1 MVGGPT
7 PCQSA
12 RAADEAARSTYS
24 LLNCGGS
31 AIDLAEHDVL
41 GTNHGD
47 YIGDHVPSG
56 HFVKRCEVRKPG
68 CANLKPIGLVGA
80 VCDQV
85 DAELALGR
93 FNGRIRLAGG
103 YVHALGNQL
112 EMVYEFF
119 HVPMSVRAM
128 KQGAADFITK
138 PPEGKVLLE
147 VIARAMDRAVRNA
160 AFKAEIDSIQRRIAT
175 LTPRERQVFDLVIRG
190 KNNKAIANVL
200 GPTQRTIKAHR
211 HRVMEKMQVRTLAE
225 LVSLAERGGVA
236 LPSDG

>member
-1 MVGGPT
+1 MVGWPT

-175 LTPRERQVFDLVIRG
+175 LTPREHEVMEHVVAGRLSKQIAGDIGTVLKTVKVHRGRVMKKMEVHTLVDLVRC
-190 KNNKAIANVL
+190 IAKISSIVPRN
-200 GPTQRTIKAHR
+200 G
-211 HRVMEKMQVRTLAE
+211 
-225 LVSLAERGGVA
+225 
-236 LPSDG
+236 